1 MQINSYIYEWLKC
14 TNTNFSHY
22 LEFPLYDC
30 LKFLHHDVTCLW
42 LVPTNQSLTPMFPV
56 DESTA
61 RFYSFIFVSLSAF
74 SLPHT
79 CSLDLS
85 PSFILFSP
93 ILLLFFVLYVLCLHR
108 QIDLLHLLSFTFQQ
122 QPISILISPSK
133 GISLSSSRSLGSVE
147 GEKRAALKDKDESE
161 KKKQTRKQ
169 INPAVK
175 QRFPSWSWQESHS
188 GGRPTR
194 PRW

>member
-1 MQINSYIYEWLKC
+1 
-14 TNTNFSHY
+14 
-22 LEFPLYDC
+22 
-30 LKFLHHDVTCLW
+30 
-42 LVPTNQSLTPMFPV
+42 MFPV

-175 QRFPSWSWQESHS
+175 QLFPSWSWQESHS